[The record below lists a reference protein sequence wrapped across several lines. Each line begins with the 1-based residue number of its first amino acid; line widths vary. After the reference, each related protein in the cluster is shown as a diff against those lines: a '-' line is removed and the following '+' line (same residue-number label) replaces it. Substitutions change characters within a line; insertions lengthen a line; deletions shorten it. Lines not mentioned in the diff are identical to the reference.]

1 MDSII
6 KAIICMVITKEVTMV
21 TTEVDEVALTSQ
33 IITLITIVEISAA
46 EVVVAVV
53 GMTAAATCKV
63 TITSIK
69 EEAVEAW
76 ATNSLGAEVD
86 ISMEE
91 VSTDLRV
98 LMVVDIMVKIM
109 EVTETLCS
117 PTCLNIKKEA
127 STVTRAL
134 ILNTK
139 ALICHRT
146 PDRWAWVG
154 HQEVAPILQLLVAAS
169 LASSSR
175 T

>member
-98 LMVVDIMVKIM
+98 LMVDTMGKIM

-127 STVTRAL
+127 STVIRTS

-169 LASSSR
+169 LGSSSK